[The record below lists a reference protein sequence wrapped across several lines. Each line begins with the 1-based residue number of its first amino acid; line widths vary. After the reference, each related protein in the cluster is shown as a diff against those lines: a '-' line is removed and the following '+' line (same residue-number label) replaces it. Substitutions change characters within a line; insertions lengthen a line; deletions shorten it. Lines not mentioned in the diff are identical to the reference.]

1 MRGFRLRLPEDLRAR
16 LREPLGELITGSRDK
31 VIGRI
36 RSLVEDKP
44 PRVVSVGDRVSRLLM
59 EHGVHVDLIIIDW
72 REGRKPCIDPLQPR
86 SKRIFKVSNRPGCL
100 EAGAWKAVGEALRRG
115 SSAVIVDGEE
125 DLLVLAAAVQAPQ
138 DTLIFYGQPGVG
150 VVAVKV
156 TGELKH
162 FLEGEILSK
171 FIVE

>member
-1 MRGFRLRLPEDLRAR
+1 MPEDLRAR
-16 LREPLGELITGSRDK
+16 LREPLGELITGSKDE
-31 VIGRI
+31 VIGKI
-36 RSLVEDKP
+36 RSLVEDGKP
-44 PRVVSVGDRVSRLLM
+44 LRVVSVGDRVSRLLI
-59 EHGVHVDLIIIDW
+59 EHGVNVDLIVVDW
-72 REGRKPCIDPLQPR
+72 REGRKPCVDPLQPCFR
-86 SKRIFKVSNRPGCL
+86 HVFRVSNRPGCL
-100 EAGAWKAVGEALRRG
+100 EAGAWNAVGEALMRG

-162 FLEGEILSK
+162 FLEGEILSR